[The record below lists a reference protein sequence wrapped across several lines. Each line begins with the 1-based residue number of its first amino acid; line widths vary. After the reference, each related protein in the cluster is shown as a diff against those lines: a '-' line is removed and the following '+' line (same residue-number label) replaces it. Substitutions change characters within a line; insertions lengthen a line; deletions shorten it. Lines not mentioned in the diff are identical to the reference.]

1 MLGKEAGGLS
11 LVWCLEE
18 KVGKRTDAGVEIR
31 RELNDS
37 QGWLVSILGL
47 VQGLLMS

>member
-1 MLGKEAGGLS
+1 MLGKEAGGPS
-11 LVWCLEE
+11 LVWCSEE
-18 KVGKRTDAGVEIR
+18 KVGKRTDVRVEIR

-37 QGWLVSILGL
+37 QGLGL